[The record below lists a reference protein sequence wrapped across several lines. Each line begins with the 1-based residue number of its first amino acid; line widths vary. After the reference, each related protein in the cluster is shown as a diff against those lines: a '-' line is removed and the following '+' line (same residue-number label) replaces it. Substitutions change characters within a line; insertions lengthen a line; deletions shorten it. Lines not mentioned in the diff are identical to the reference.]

1 MKQFVSLVIVGEVS
15 QNELVD
21 LGNGFCSTLQEHIEI
36 FLGVVQSIVGL
47 KVQVHLKYKCV
58 EFMSDVLIQY
68 LLFFLHLY
76 T

>member
-1 MKQFVSLVIVGEVS
+1 MKQFVSLVTAGEVF

-36 FLGVVQSIVGL
+36 FLGVAQSIVGL

-58 EFMSDVLIQY
+58 EFGQTGLI
-68 LLFFLHLY
+68 LFLLHLF